1 MLKEDFE
8 KALAHQKALKK
19 LDEKP
24 NIPTE
29 NYFLHFGYT
38 LKKQR
43 TLYGITLEEL
53 ANEAGTYRSR
63 LSEFE
68 TGKRLPTIRTLEV
81 ITSTMIELGAPE
93 EVEQIISEAFE
104 KTLLHRKKSTVA
116 AVFRVESKPIFKY
129 LREQERKLKAMEI
142 EERRKNKGR

>member
-1 MLKEDFE
+1 MFKDEYD
-8 KALAHQKALKK
+8 KAVAHQTALKK

-29 NYFLHFGYT
+29 NHFLHFGYT

-43 TLYGITLEEL
+43 TLYGITLEDL

-68 TGKRLPTIRTLEV
+68 TGKRIPTIRTLEM
-81 ITSTMIELGAPE
+81 ITSAMIELEAPE
-93 EVEQIISEAFE
+93 EVEKILSEAFQ

-116 AVFRVESKPIFKY
+116 AAFRVDNKPIDKY
-129 LREQERKLKAMEI
+129 LREQERAQS
-142 EERRKNKGR
+142 NK